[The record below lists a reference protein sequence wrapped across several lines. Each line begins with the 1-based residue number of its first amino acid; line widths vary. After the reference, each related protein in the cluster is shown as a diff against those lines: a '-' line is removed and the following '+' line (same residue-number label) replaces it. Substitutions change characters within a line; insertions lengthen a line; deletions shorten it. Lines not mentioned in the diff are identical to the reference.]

1 MMAWLTASWQ
11 QIHWREPLW
20 LLLALQPLLIW
31 ILYKLWQD
39 RQLTA
44 YVDRALQPWV
54 VVHEQ
59 RAWHKRLIS
68 RNNAYILAWSLFA
81 VAAAGPR
88 LPLYEPQV
96 NADKG
101 MNIMVVLDTSRSM
114 TASDTLPNRL
124 RRAELELHEMLS
136 RAQGQRVGVIVYAA
150 RAHVFVPLTWDFAA
164 LRYYLQSLDKLILP
178 TRGSQLV
185 DALALAKD
193 TLMAAPQYPAIASAI
208 VLISDGDTGNTSEI
222 TQKPIQLLTQELQ
235 QLDLP
240 VYVLGVGSTEGS
252 AIPREDGGWL
262 SYENKPVISRMDES
276 VLRYIAQSSGGY
288 YSRAAQDNS
297 DWRRLYDQGMLSKLA
312 QDDDNERL
320 WLELYPWILCPAVV
334 LFFMAVMPFRLRRP
348 VLLSA
353 TALAIV
359 FMATQNISH
368 ASDAYPEQQA
378 YQAYQQQQFD
388 AAIKQYSGI
397 PGYDGRLGEGA
408 AHYRLGDYQAAKRQF
423 SDAILQADND
433 QQRAGALFNL
443 GNSYFQQG
451 DYQNAAQAFADVL
464 RYQDNHGAARH
475 NLAISKTLYQQIT
488 QVLVEQDNAT
498 MAGRGPRNAR
508 AVRELNLSEDSS
520 LAIDDS
526 EENQPPIIP
535 ELPEAEQQAWQELIR
550 KGLEFVQ
557 LAASGQSGEGTRQL
571 QQLQQQRQDLAQ
583 ARLFMLQLQD
593 QPATLWQRLF
603 ELEEGFAAPQQQP
616 HEIPGV
622 APW

>member
-208 VLISDGDTGNTSEI
+208 V
-222 TQKPIQLLTQELQ
+222 
-235 QLDLP
+235 
-240 VYVLGVGSTEGS
+240 
-252 AIPREDGGWL
+252 
-262 SYENKPVISRMDES
+262 
-276 VLRYIAQSSGGY
+276 
-288 YSRAAQDNS
+288 
-297 DWRRLYDQGMLSKLA
+297 
-312 QDDDNERL
+312 
-320 WLELYPWILCPAVV
+320 
-334 LFFMAVMPFRLRRP
+334 
-348 VLLSA
+348 
-353 TALAIV
+353 
-359 FMATQNISH
+359 
-368 ASDAYPEQQA
+368 
-378 YQAYQQQQFD
+378 
-388 AAIKQYSGI
+388 
-397 PGYDGRLGEGA
+397 
-408 AHYRLGDYQAAKRQF
+408 
-423 SDAILQADND
+423 
-433 QQRAGALFNL
+433 
-443 GNSYFQQG
+443 
-451 DYQNAAQAFADVL
+451 
-464 RYQDNHGAARH
+464 
-475 NLAISKTLYQQIT
+475 
-488 QVLVEQDNAT
+488 
-498 MAGRGPRNAR
+498 
-508 AVRELNLSEDSS
+508 
-520 LAIDDS
+520 
-526 EENQPPIIP
+526 
-535 ELPEAEQQAWQELIR
+535 
-550 KGLEFVQ
+550 
-557 LAASGQSGEGTRQL
+557 
-571 QQLQQQRQDLAQ
+571 
-583 ARLFMLQLQD
+583 
-593 QPATLWQRLF
+593 
-603 ELEEGFAAPQQQP
+603 
-616 HEIPGV
+616 
-622 APW
+622 